1 MVLLISLL
9 ACRGDVSS
17 EQVYLSGGNWQV
29 TKSASSGVDVTGV
42 VMYFTGEQRT
52 YFYCL
57 YDCSGRIDVAHPS
70 FLVEASASNVLAEG
84 FDSLLIRSTESSV
97 FVKASQDTEVHSV
110 RGDVW
115 IEAVAGGQVNVLN
128 SDGDVDVVLPSS
140 DWETRLS
147 GDHVISQVTPSSEIK
162 SGILEVYTVGG
173 TIRVVEVLS
182 HPQALLQ

>member
-9 ACRGDVSS
+9 ACRGDISS

-29 TKSASSGVDVTGV
+29 TKAASSSVEVTGV

-57 YDCSGRIDVAHPS
+57 YDCSGRIEVAHPS
-70 FLVEASASNVLAEG
+70 FLVEASSSNVFAEG
-84 FDSLLIRSTESSV
+84 FESLLVRSTDSSV
-97 FVKASQDTEVHSV
+97 FIKGSNETEVQSF

-115 IEAVAGGQVNVLN
+115 IEALAGSQISVLN
-128 SDGDVDVVLPSS
+128 SDGDVDIVLPSQ

-147 GDHVISQVTPSSEIK
+147 GDHVVSQVTPSSGFK
-162 SGILEVYTVGG
+162 SGILEVFTVGG

-182 HPQALLQ
+182 QPQALLK